1 MLHYKLHTITCILT
15 EWITNLAPGGPAGP
29 GGPRGRIAPAPDGGP
44 FIPPGGPSE

>member
-1 MLHYKLHTITCILT
+1 MHTITGMRTKL
-15 EWITNLAPGGPAGP
+15 ITNLAPGGPAGA